1 VHRTDQPAATV
12 DATPA
17 RRRRLAI
24 TVIAMAACIAAG
36 AAPGLAAAA
45 SASPRVGAVS
55 THHHPKPTKHHHPK
69 KHHPKKH
76 HHKKTHHPKKHHPK
90 KKHHVRLE
98 QVKIDGLVTSVHKGH
113 VAVFATSSTVGH
125 HTTHNTT
132 VRFVLTGSSR
142 RHNNLRKGYVV
153 HLVGSGRGSIKHL
166 RLPRVHTSHVT
177 PTPASVLVGVVDR
190 TSGGDL
196 VVTQISRDDGSH
208 SSESARHALSVDTSA
223 ATVTVDG
230 AAGKVEP
237 GDLVAVLG
245 EVNGNY
251 VLASRVYAFDDEA
264 DALVGDVKAVDGDT
278 VTVRSEGFDT
288 QTSLGSGSSQ
298 VPLFIDGASAATDQ
312 LAAHDRIVVLGV
324 VDEEEEGFVP
334 QVAFAFDG
342 HDKAPC
348 GDNPPPRHHRG

>member
-12 DATPA
+12 DATSV
-17 RRRRLAI
+17 RRRSLAI
-24 TVIAMAACIAAG
+24 TVVAVAACIAGG

-45 SASPRVGAVS
+45 SASPQVS
-55 THHHPKPTKHHHPK
+55 AQSGHHHPKPTKKHHPKSHHPK

-76 HHKKTHHPKKHHPK
+76 KA
-90 KKHHVRLE
+90 RLE
-98 QVKIDGLVTSVHKGH
+98 QIKIDGLVTSVSKGH
-113 VAVFATSSTVGH
+113 VAVFASSSTVGH
-125 HTTHNTT
+125 HTTRNTT
-132 VRFVLTGSSR
+132 VRFVLSGRSA
-142 RHNNLRKGYVV
+142 RHNSLREGYVV
-153 HLVGSGRGSIKHL
+153 HLVGSGRGSLKHL
-166 RLPRVHTSHVT
+166 RVPHVHTVHVA
-177 PTPASVLVGVVDR
+177 PTPASVLVGVVDH
-190 TSGGDL
+190 TSSGTL
-196 VVTQISRDDGSH
+196 VVSQASRNNGSH

-223 ATVTVDG
+223 ATVDG
-230 AAGKVEP
+230 AAGKVLP

-264 DALVGDVKAVDGDT
+264 DALVGAVKAVDGAT
-278 VTVRSEGFDT
+278 VTIRSEGYDT
-288 QTSLGSGSSQ
+288 PTALGSGSSQ

-324 VDEEEEGFVP
+324 VDEEEDGLIP

-348 GDNPPPRHHRG
+348 GDNPSPRHHRD